1 MTQKI
6 ENTIEAT
13 GQAMLAGEQ
22 LTGIYRTMV
31 LIRRFEETVN
41 ELYMQGRIPST
52 LHLYIG
58 QEAVAAGVCSVLTRE
73 DYVLT
78 THRPHGHSLAKGVDP
93 KAIMA
98 ELFGK
103 ATGTCK
109 GKGGSMHVG
118 DIRVGVFPAIAIV
131 GGNAPIA
138 AGAALAAKMLKNG
151 RVSVSFFGDG
161 ATNEGD
167 WHEAMNAAAILDL
180 PVLFVCENNLYAA
193 STPFKTAFKVE
204 HIADR
209 ACAYGMP
216 GVLVDGNDVLAVRQA
231 ALEATERA
239 RRGEGPTLIECVT
252 YRQCGHSRS
261 DPRGYRT
268 REEEAEWKLRDPITT
283 FRAYLVEQ
291 AKIDEASLRQIEAGV
306 EATIKEAIDFAEASP
321 LPVPADIYT
330 DVFLDS
336 TPAEALRTSGQATQN
351 DLSDINKGGK

>member
-1 MTQKI
+1 MGVNEIVFGKNLEGI
-6 ENTIEAT
+6 P
-13 GQAMLAGEQ
+13 LDREQ
-22 LTGIYRTMV
+22 LTGMFKKMV

-58 QEAVAAGVCSVLTRE
+58 QEAVAVGVCSALNAD
-73 DYVLT
+73 DYILT
-78 THRPHGHSLAKGVDP
+78 THRPHGHALAKGVDP

-118 DIRVGVFPAIAIV
+118 DIRVGCFPAIAIV
-131 GGNAPIA
+131 GGNVPIA

-151 RVSVSFFGDG
+151 RVAVSFFGEG

-167 WHEAMNAAAILDL
+167 WHEALNVAAIWKL

-193 STPFKTAFKVE
+193 STSYKTVFNIE
-204 HIADR
+204 HVADR

-216 GVLVDGNDVLAVRQA
+216 GVTVDGNDVLAVHRTVQTA
-231 ALEATERA
+231 VKRA
-239 RRGEGPTLIECVT
+239 REKEGPSLIECMT

-261 DPRGYRT
+261 DPRTYRT
-268 REEEAEWKLRDPITT
+268 REEEAEWKEKDPIVN
-283 FRAYLVEQ
+283 FRKYLVNQ
-291 AKIDEASLRQIEAGV
+291 ANVNEVSLQQIEDGV
-306 EATIKEAIDFAEASP
+306 EVTIKEAIDYAEASP
-321 LPVPADIYT
+321 LPKPEDIYV
-330 DVFLDS
+330 DVFTES
-336 TPAEALRTSGQATQN
+336 AVG
-351 DLSDINKGGK
+351 KGGSHA